1 MLALLSCLAIAL
13 GAVAQTPL
21 LFSPIENRDGN
32 ACIRSIIRLTDG
44 RMAFATLDGI
54 DIFDGSGFSHHAKVT
69 GDLLPLSKY
78 EGFHHLYLSNS
89 GNLLWIKNYHEL
101 QCLNL
106 ETGLFISDMPALM
119 TELGFPS
126 NIDDFFCDQGN
137 RIWAITGNK
146 LIQPESGINIT
157 LEKGNPILDL
167 TSDLKKL
174 YLFTKNGKLTAYS
187 LTSGKQLYSVDTYP
201 EDENWKF
208 SGTSLVIEGKD
219 GYYQIRNGKIGGFFH
234 FNPTTRK
241 WNKILESNLCLNTIA
256 VDDSCA
262 YISTNNGLITVN
274 ISSFKASHT
283 PFILT
288 ESGHLLASEIS
299 TIATDDSHGIWLGL
313 LNRGILY
320 YHPNAF
326 RYLEI
331 PKSNTV
337 STKGSLPSSVFSENQ
352 DQTVTIFQPPNNL
365 RVSLSNGFVRQVNT
379 LPQTTLTGEYGSN
392 ESFIAS
398 DGSIFFNEGSRYAV
412 FLKNNSPKDHCSV
425 KPILHSILINGEEI
439 ETLGSYDGNTI
450 LDKAIAKTTSIV
462 LLPHQNFLTLKI
474 SAPQYSPSIP
484 YFAYILD
491 GIDREWHVAKG
502 EGATGRMLSAYYTA
516 LPPGNYTFK
525 VRDASSE
532 NNPETR
538 IAIKVLP
545 HWWQTGWATTLF
557 ILSFL
562 LAVAAI
568 AISYVHYSNKK
579 IAREQ
584 RESFLLERI
593 RNLVIQIDRFKAEAP
608 DEPDKTSHHNNV
620 NEQNEK
626 ENQEKAL
633 SDTDKAFVNKA
644 IEAVEK
650 NLNTPGYSVV
660 QLSQD
665 LCMDRTGLYRKLT
678 ALLDQSPSIFIRDI
692 RLRNAARLL
701 KENKLSITEIAEQ
714 TGFSSTS
721 YMSKCFQERYGCRPS
736 EYTSKNQ
743 DARPEA

>member
-1 MLALLSCLAIAL
+1 MAK
-13 GAVAQTPL
+13 TPL
-21 LFSPIENRDGN
+21 LFSPIENREGDPN
-32 ACIRSIIRLTDG
+32 IRSIIRLTDG

-54 DIFDGSGFSHHAKVT
+54 DIFDGSGFSHHPKVT
-69 GDLLPLSKY
+69 GDQLPLSGY
-78 EGFHHLYLSNS
+78 DGFHHLYLSNS
-89 GNLLWIKNYHEL
+89 GNLLWIKNRHEL
-101 QCLNL
+101 QCLDL

-119 TELGFPS
+119 TKLGLPS
-126 NIDDFFCDQGN
+126 QIDDFFCDQGN
-137 RIWAITGNK
+137 KIWAITGNK
-146 LIQPESGINIT
+146 IIQPESGINIT
-157 LEKGNPILDL
+157 LDKDDTILDL
-167 TSDLKKL
+167 TSNLKNL
-174 YLFTKNGKLTAYS
+174 YLFTKKGKLIAYS
-187 LTSGKQLYSVDTYP
+187 LTSGEKSYTADTYP
-201 EDENWKF
+201 ENENWKF
-208 SGTSLVIEGKD
+208 SGTSLVVEGKD
-219 GYYQIRNGKIGGFFH
+219 GYYQIRNGRLGGFFH
-234 FNPTTRK
+234 FNPTTQAWR
-241 WNKILESNLCLNTIA
+241 KILESDLRLNTLA

-262 YISTNNGLITVN
+262 YISTNRGLISVDLL
-274 ISSFKASHT
+274 SFQASHT
-283 PFILT
+283 PFIRT

-299 TIATDDSHGIWLGL
+299 AIATDGSHGIWLGL

-320 YHPNAF
+320 YHPDAF
-326 RYLEI
+326 RHLTI
-331 PKSNTV
+331 PKSNTINV
-337 STKGSLPSSVFSENQ
+337 ASSLPSSVFSENQ
-352 DQTVTIFQPPNNL
+352 DNTVTIFQPPANL
-365 RVSLSNGFVRQVNT
+365 IVSLSDGLVKKANT
-379 LPQTTLTGEYGSN
+379 SLQTSLTGEYGSN

-398 DGSIFFNEGSRYAV
+398 DGSIFFNEENRYMI
-412 FLKNNSPKDHCSV
+412 FLKKDSSENQHAV

-450 LDKAIAKTTSIV
+450 LNKAIAKTTSIA

-474 SAPQYSPSIP
+474 SAPQYSPCTLN
-484 YFAYILD
+484 FAYILD
-491 GIDREWHVAKG
+491 GIDREWHIVKG
-502 EGATGRMLSAYYTA
+502 EGSTGRMLSAYYTA

-532 NNPETR
+532 DNPETH

-545 HWWQTGWATTLF
+545 HWWQTGWANALF
-557 ILSFL
+557 ILLFL

-593 RNLVIQIDRFKAEAP
+593 RNLMIQIDSFKAEAP
-608 DEPDKTSHHNNV
+608 DKPDKTSHHNNV
-620 NEQNEK
+620 NEQSE
-626 ENQEKAL
+626 EEIQEKIL

-660 QLSQD
+660 QLSRD

-678 ALLDQSPSIFIRDI
+678 AMLDQSPSIFIRDI

-736 EYTSKNQ
+736 EYASKNQ
-743 DARPEA
+743 DSEPEA